1 MKVAF
6 VSSGNSLKTISPIIK
21 AQGDSLSR
29 LGLDIE
35 YVPIEGKGL
44 WGYLK
49 NIPAIKRKI
58 KIENADIV
66 HAHFSFSAF
75 AASLAGAKPIVVSL
89 MGWNIE
95 KPYLKL
101 MIRIFNFLF
110 WDACI
115 VKSER
120 MKISLGI
127 KDVMLLPNG
136 VDTDYFKPMGKEV
149 AMRYLGWSENKTH
162 LLWAANPERPIK
174 NFELARE
181 AFNNMKKEGMELHFL
196 ENVPHEK
203 MVYYYNASDVVFLTS
218 IAEGSPNV
226 IKEALACNCKVVS
239 TDVGDVSERFQD
251 NPACF
256 LAEHNAA
263 DIAEK
268 LKMALDYEETIE
280 TRELVME
287 LDSKIIAEKL
297 ILLYEGILSKKKGI

>member
-21 AQGDSLSR
+21 AQGDSLTR
-29 LGLDIE
+29 LGLDVE
-35 YVPIEGKGL
+35 YIPIEGKGL

-49 NIPAIKRKI
+49 SIPKIRKKI
-58 KIENADIV
+58 KEIDVDIV

-95 KPYLKL
+95 KRLLKL
-101 MIRIFNFLF
+101 MIKIFNFLF

-120 MKISLGI
+120 MKQSLGI
-127 KDVMLLPNG
+127 KDVILLPNG
-136 VDTDYFKPMGKEV
+136 VDTDCFKPMVKEV
-149 AMRYLGWSENKTH
+149 AMRYLGWSEDKTH
-162 LLWAANPERPIK
+162 ILWAANPERPIK
-174 NFELARE
+174 NFVLAKE
-181 AFNNMKKEGMELHFL
+181 AFNIMKKEDMELHFL
-196 ENVPHEK
+196 EDVPHDE

-226 IKEALACNCKVVS
+226 IKEALACNSKVVS
-239 TDVGDVSERFQD
+239 TDVGDVSERFQG

-256 LAEHNAA
+256 LTKHNAT

-268 LKMALDYEETIE
+268 LKMALDYKGVIE

-297 ILLYEGILSKKKGI
+297 ISLYKGILSKKKGL